1 MCSPTTRAPHNYTDD
16 TEERVIDGLKT
27 AVDGSKKALEAA
39 LSAQTASTKE
49 TVALLERKQSWTG
62 VDLDRY
68 TALIRSEHQNERT
81 VAAAKDAVTSAE
93 RELEA
98 ARAQLER
105 KERTQYHEE
114 QVWSDTIRRNST
126 WITLGLMGFN
136 ILLLLINIIIV
147 EPWRRRKL
155 VRAFNKALEEQTTA
169 VATAGAAA
177 AGLAP
182 VSETIDAATQT
193 VAASDEEVEHA
204 IDQAVEP
211 EAGPLEQLEP
221 SITELTTA
229 AEPAATVSKPLV
241 SPDSVALSEQLPLR
255 DGYAIPHQSQSSS
268 FASLLRKWDRKAREA
283 TADLFSM
290 RPVSMRKIDL
300 TALVL
305 EGAAAGAALTGIII
319 ALLTWQR

>member
-1 MCSPTTRAPHNYTDD
+1 M
-16 TEERVIDGLKT
+16 
-27 AVDGSKKALEAA
+27 A

-68 TALIRSEHQNERT
+68 TALIRSEHQNERA

-182 VSETIDAATQT
+182 VETIDVATQT
-193 VAASDEEVEHA
+193 VAAPHEEVEHA

-211 EAGPLEQLEP
+211 EAGPLEQLESP
-221 SITELTTA
+221 ITEPTKL
-229 AEPAATVSKPLV
+229 AEPTITTSEPLA
-241 SPDSVALSEQLPLR
+241 SPEPAALSEQLPPR
-255 DGYAIPHQSQSSS
+255 DVYSIPHQAQSSS
-268 FASLLRKWDRKAREA
+268 FAGLLRKWDRKAREA
-283 TADLFSM
+283 IADLFSM
-290 RPVSMRKIDL
+290 RPVPMRKIDL
-300 TALVL
+300 TTLAL